1 MIQNMIFVT
10 EEEANRYYVAPGHQV
25 MLMNRDKPIFYVK
38 SSDTFGMATME
49 QYSFTKIPNPQQQS
63 PTSTVTREDFDAF
76 KQEILSL
83 LSSKSQPK
91 EDAQHNESAKQEW

>member
-49 QYSFTKIPNPQQQS
+49 QYSFTKIPQSSQS
-63 PTSTVTREDFDAF
+63 PTSAVTREDFDAF
-76 KQEILSL
+76 KQEILTL
-83 LSSKSQPK
+83 LSQTK
-91 EDAQHNESAKQEW
+91 EVSSNESAKQEW

>member
-49 QYSFTKIPNPQQQS
+49 QYSFTKIPTAQPQS
-63 PTSTVTREDFDAF
+63 PTSAVTREDFDAF
-76 KQEILSL
+76 KQEVLSL
-83 LSSKSQPK
+83 LSAQSQSKEVPS
-91 EDAQHNESAKQEW
+91 NESAKQEW

>member
-49 QYSFTKIPNPQQQS
+49 QYSFSKIPTAQQQS

-76 KQEILSL
+76 KQEILTL
-83 LSSKSQPK
+83 LSQPK
-91 EDAQHNESAKQEW
+91 EVSPNESAKQEW